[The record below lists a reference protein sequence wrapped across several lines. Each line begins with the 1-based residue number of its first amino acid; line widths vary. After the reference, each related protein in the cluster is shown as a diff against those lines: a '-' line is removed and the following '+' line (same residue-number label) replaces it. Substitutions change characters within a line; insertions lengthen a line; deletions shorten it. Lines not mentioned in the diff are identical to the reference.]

1 MSKHNQGKIGNKGGY
16 LQEKPTFKAKTEGLE
31 DSIFYYGKGMK
42 ENYLKVSREISEY
55 IIHCN
60 KIWNGRK
67 IDNA

>member
-1 MSKHNQGKIGNKGGY
+1 MSKHNQGKIGDKGGY

-55 IIHCN
+55 IGTKYGMDVKLTMPN
-60 KIWNGRK
+60 
-67 IDNA
+67 